1 MRTICIRS
9 ILTIL
14 SQTFFISS
22 LFKKLFERAI
32 LDEFFKLILVK
43 LCVDT
48 YNNFISSSPI
58 IMSSNLRLSLN
69 KLLDTLQICIH
80 ILSNWST
87 FLFNIQYICTSI
99 CIFVFLQK
107 IKNKVRFYKYIS
119 LYDFHFNGMTKCS

>member
-32 LDEFFKLILVK
+32 QDEFFKLILVK

-69 KLLDTLQICIH
+69 KLLDTLQIYIH

-87 FLFNIQYICTSI
+87 FLFNIQYICT
-99 CIFVFLQK
+99 FVFHQK